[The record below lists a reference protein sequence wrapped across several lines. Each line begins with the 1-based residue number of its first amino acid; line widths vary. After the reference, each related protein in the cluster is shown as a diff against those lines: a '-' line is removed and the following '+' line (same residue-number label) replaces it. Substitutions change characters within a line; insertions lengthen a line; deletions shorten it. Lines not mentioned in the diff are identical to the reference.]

1 MESEG
6 GEKISNQAYDVVVI
20 GSGPGGL
27 SAATLLQK
35 RGLDC
40 LLIEKNNL
48 LGGKMISIE
57 KDGYAYDLFPHGQ
70 VPMRGSAFEDIFA
83 ELGVSDE
90 FVPALEPDDPR
101 DVITLLYRRG
111 DRSEYNRVTQG
122 QAMADPEPFFK
133 LWDLEEGQKQAAVK
147 VMTEMATMSDEEIGK
162 LDGITM
168 EEWLAEREVPGPLY
182 NYLGFHANAS
192 LAEPLDLVAAS
203 EQILI
208 MKQMMLQGGGGQY
221 KGGFGGLTE
230 VMVREFEKNGGTLI
244 KGCRVDAIRIE
255 DGAVTGVTTPE
266 GAFSAPVVVSSAG
279 IQPTILKLCGPEHFD
294 KSYLNYIWGL
304 VPGWAFTSIRY
315 FLREPVMKT
324 AMYVMY
330 SDDSWL
336 DTARFEKIKKGEIPE
351 EVILFMVNHN
361 FYDENAAPPGKQ
373 VLVSGTVCSSNP
385 EAEEIEGLW
394 ERMDAQMR
402 EFFPEIWE
410 ACERRE
416 YNGPREIAE
425 LTRDSVIQ
433 GQGGECVG
441 LAQIV
446 GQCGSMKPD
455 SKTPING
462 LYIAGADA
470 GARGMGTHQSALSG
484 TAVARMVQHYLRG
497 RAKMR

>member
-1 MESEG
+1 MADER
-6 GEKISNQAYDVVVI
+6 YDVIVI

-27 SAATLLQK
+27 STATLLQK
-35 RGLDC
+35 RGLNC
-40 LLIEKNNL
+40 LLIEKNEL

-70 VPMRGSAFEDIFA
+70 VPMRGSAFEPIFA
-83 ELGVSDE
+83 ELGVPDE

-101 DVITLLYRRG
+101 EVITLLYRRG
-111 DRSEYNRVTQG
+111 DWKEYNKVTQG

-133 LWDLEEGQKQAAVK
+133 LWGLADDQKQAAVE
-147 VMTEMATMSDEEIGK
+147 VMTEMTLMSDEQIDK

-168 EEWLAEREVPGPLY
+168 HEWLAERDVPSALY
-182 NYLGFHANAS
+182 SYLGFHANAS
-192 LAEPLDLVAAS
+192 LAEPIDLVAAS
-203 EQILI
+203 EQITI

-221 KGGFGGLTE
+221 KGGFGTLSR
-230 VMVREFEKNGGTLI
+230 VMCREFEKNGGTLLTSC
-244 KGCRVDAIRIE
+244 KVDSIDIE

-266 GAFSAPVVVSSAG
+266 GSFRAPVVVSSAG
-279 IQPTILKLCGPEHFD
+279 IHPTILKLCGEEHFD
-294 KSYLNYIWGL
+294 KTYLNYIKGL
-304 VPGWAFTSIRY
+304 VPGWAFTSVRY
-315 FLREPVMKT
+315 FLDKPVMKT

-336 DTARFEKIKKGEIPE
+336 NTERFEKMKNGEMPD

-361 FYDENAAPPGKQ
+361 FYDEDAAPPGKQ
-373 VLVSGTVCSSNP
+373 VLVSGTVCSGNP
-385 EAEEIEGLW
+385 EAKEIEALW
-394 ERMDAQMR
+394 KKMDEQMQQ
-402 EFFPEIWE
+402 FFPEIWE

-416 YNGPREIAE
+416 YNGPREIAD
-425 LTRDSVIQ
+425 LTRDSVLE

-455 SKTPING
+455 SSAPING

-470 GARGMGTHQSALSG
+470 GSKGMGTHQSVLSG
-484 TAVARMVQHYLRG
+484 TAVARLVQQYLRG

>member
-1 MESEG
+1 MSDA
-6 GEKISNQAYDVVVI
+6 SYDTIVI

-27 SAATLLQK
+27 STATLLQK
-35 RGLDC
+35 RGLNC
-40 LLIEKNNL
+40 LLIEKNNI

-70 VPMRGSAFEDIFA
+70 VPMRGSAFEPIFA
-83 ELGVSDE
+83 ELGVADE
-90 FVPALEPDDPR
+90 FQPALEPDDPR
-101 DVITLLYRRG
+101 DIITLLYRRA
-111 DRSEYNRVTQG
+111 DRTEYRRVTQG

-133 LWDLEEGQKQAAVK
+133 LWDLADDEKEAAIN
-147 VMTEMATMSDEEIGK
+147 VMTEMATITDEQLDK
-162 LDGITM
+162 LDGISM
-168 EEWLAEREVPGPLY
+168 HEWLAERDVPSAVY

-208 MKQMMLQGGGGQY
+208 MRQMMTGGGGGQY
-221 KGGFGGLTE
+221 KGGFGGLTK
-230 VMVREFEKNGGTLI
+230 VMAREFEKNGGTLI
-244 KGCRVDAIRIE
+244 TNSKVDKINIV
-255 DGAVTGVTTPE
+255 DGTVTGIATPK
-266 GAFSAPVVVSSAG
+266 GTFTAPVVVSSAG
-279 IQPTILKLCGPEHFD
+279 IQPTILKLCDEEHFD
-294 KSYLNYIWGL
+294 RAYLNYIKGL

-315 FLREPVMKT
+315 FLKEPVMDT

-330 SDDSWL
+330 ADTSWL
-336 DTARFEKIKKGEIPE
+336 NTTRFAQMKNGEVPE

-385 EAEEIEGLW
+385 EAKEIEALW
-394 ERMDAQMR
+394 QRMDAQMQTH
-402 EFFPEIWE
+402 FPEIWE

-416 YNGPREIAE
+416 YNGPKEISD
-425 LTRDSVIQ
+425 LTRDSVIE

-455 SKTPING
+455 SNAPING
-462 LYIAGADA
+462 LYIAGSDA

-484 TAVARMVQHYLRG
+484 TGVARMVQQYLRG
-497 RAKMR
+497 RSKMR

>member
-1 MESEG
+1 MANET
-6 GEKISNQAYDVVVI
+6 YDAIVI

-27 SAATLLQK
+27 STATLLQK
-35 RGLDC
+35 RGLRC
-40 LLIEKNNL
+40 LLLEKNNL

-70 VPMRGSAFEDIFA
+70 VPMRGSAFESIFA
-83 ELGVSDE
+83 ELGVADE

-101 DVITLLYRRG
+101 DIITLLYRRS
-111 DRSEYNRVTQG
+111 DRTQYRRVVQG
-122 QAMADPEPFFK
+122 QAMSDPAPFFH
-133 LWDLEEGQKQAAVK
+133 LWEVEEKDKPKITQ
-147 VMTEMATMSDEEIGK
+147 VMAEMAMMPDEKIDE

-168 EEWLAEREVPGPLY
+168 HEWLCQRDVPSALY

-208 MKQMMLQGGGGQY
+208 MKQVMLQGGGGQY
-221 KGGFGGLTE
+221 KGGFGGLTK
-230 VMVREFEKNGGTLI
+230 VMAREFEKNGGRLI
-244 KGCRVDAIRIE
+244 KSCRVEAIDIE
-255 DGAVTGVTTPE
+255 NGAVTGVTTPK
-266 GAFSAPVVVSSAG
+266 GRFTSPVVVSSAG
-279 IQPTILKLCGPEHFD
+279 IHATILRLCGEQHFD
-294 KSYLNYIWGL
+294 KSYVNYVKGL
-304 VPGWAFTSIRY
+304 VPGWSFTSIRY

-336 DTARFEKIKKGEIPE
+336 DTTRFERIKDGQVPE
-351 EVILFMVNHN
+351 EVILFMVNHC
-361 FYDENAAPPGKQ
+361 FYDADAAPPGKQ

-385 EAEEIEGLW
+385 DAKEIEAIW
-394 ERMDAQMR
+394 KKMDEQMQHH
-402 EFFPEIWE
+402 FPEIWA

-416 YNGPREIAE
+416 YNGPKEIRD
-425 LTRDSVIQ
+425 LTRDSVIE

-446 GQCGSMKPD
+446 GQCGSMKPS

-462 LYIAGADA
+462 LFLAGADA
-470 GARGMGTHQSALSG
+470 GSKGMGTHQSALSG

-497 RAKMR
+497 RVKMR

>member
-1 MESEG
+1 
-6 GEKISNQAYDVVVI
+6 
-20 GSGPGGL
+20 
-27 SAATLLQK
+27 
-35 RGLDC
+35 
-40 LLIEKNNL
+40 
-48 LGGKMISIE
+48 
-57 KDGYAYDLFPHGQ
+57 
-70 VPMRGSAFEDIFA
+70 
-83 ELGVSDE
+83 
-90 FVPALEPDDPR
+90 
-101 DVITLLYRRG
+101 
-111 DRSEYNRVTQG
+111 
-122 QAMADPEPFFK
+122 MADPEPFFK
-133 LWDLEEGQKQAAVK
+133 LWDLEDDQKEAAIK
-147 VMTEMATMSDEEIGK
+147 VMTEMAMMPDEEIDK

-168 EEWLAEREVPGPLY
+168 DEWLAEREVPGPLY

-192 LAEPLDLVAAS
+192 LAEPIDLVAAS

-221 KGGFGGLTE
+221 KGGFGGLTK

-244 KGCRVDAIRIE
+244 KNCKVDKINIE
-255 DGAVTGVTTPE
+255 AGAVTGVTTPE
-266 GAFSAPVVVSSAG
+266 GTFNAPVVVSSAG
-279 IQPTILKLCGPEHFD
+279 IQPTILGLCGEEYFD
-294 KSYLNYIWGL
+294 KTYVNHIKGL
-304 VPGWAFTSIRY
+304 VPGWAFTSVRY
-315 FLREPVMKT
+315 FLDKPAMDT

-330 SDDSWL
+330 SDESWL
-336 DTARFEKIKKGEIPE
+336 DTPRFEKMKNGEIPE

-385 EAEEIEGLW
+385 EAKEIEALW
-394 ERMDAQMR
+394 KKMDEQMQ

-410 ACERRE
+410 ACEHRE
-416 YNGPREIAE
+416 YNGPKDIAE
-425 LTRDSVIQ
+425 LTRDSVIE

-455 SKTPING
+455 SNAPVNG